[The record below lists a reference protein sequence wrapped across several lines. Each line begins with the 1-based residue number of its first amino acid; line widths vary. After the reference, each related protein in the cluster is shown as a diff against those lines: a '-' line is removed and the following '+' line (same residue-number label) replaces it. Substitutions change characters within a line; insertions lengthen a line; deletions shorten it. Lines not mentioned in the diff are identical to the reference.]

1 MESIYQKIGSDIVFP
16 EFKGGLLYMHKT
28 KMDNIILPKE
38 YKRYT
43 ETFEQMLKNVKDRN
57 SVCYIT
63 IDEKTVCN
71 DTHRRGGIHVDF
83 NWFENLKGHSGHKRY
98 DAIMGSHNDGNSGNG
113 GHNGG
118 SNGGHN
124 GGGNSNGNHGGSPP
138 STHCSLSEFNKNGGM
153 LLVSNHSACK
163 VYKGLYDGEIG
174 EGGDC
179 SSIDISTLKSEIMK
193 PNDVYFINALGIH
206 EPLVIKERV
215 NRSLI
220 RVNFHP
226 DYVWKNN

>member
-1 MESIYQKIGSDIVFP
+1 MESIYQKICSDIVFP

-57 SVCYIT
+57 DVCYIT

-83 NWFENLKGHSGHKRY
+83 NWFENLGGGKHGHKR
-98 DAIMGSHNDGNSGNG
+98 AIGMHNGDNGSHNGGRGNG
-113 GHNGG
+113 GHPANYPQP
-118 SNGGHN
+118 
-124 GGGNSNGNHGGSPP
+124 NGNHNGSPP

-163 VYKGLYDGEIG
+163 VYKGLYNGEIG

-179 SSIDISTLKSEIMK
+179 SNIDISTLKSEIMK

-206 EPLVIKERV
+206 EPLVIEQKV